1 MKIIEFFGVPCSGK
15 TFLYEYF
22 LKKSKIKNLRIYSYK
37 SVIYKFASRDLKLN
51 PIERITI
58 EYFKLIKLNKNNFR
72 KNKTYKN
79 NTPTKIS
86 PKFKFKNIISNQL
99 YQNYKKICNKIYL
112 KFEKEN
118 KKFVLDFVN
127 TIKKSKINHNRK
139 ADLINWFK
147 ELCAS
152 KYLINKNKNKI
163 DYLID
168 DEGFVQRIFS
178 FIDIKNKKQIAKQYL
193 SNNIQPNYL
202 IYLITDKK
210 ILIKRS
216 KKRYSGKQFKYK
228 NNKQIDNYL
237 KYEKFIINNI
247 YNSRILKI
255 RSKYDKNKLIK
266 NIYEYIKK

>member
-15 TFLYEYF
+15 TFLYEY
-22 LKKSKIKNLRIYSYK
+22 LINKCKIKNFKIYSYK
-37 SVIYKFASRDLKLN
+37 SVIYKFASRELKLN

-58 EYFKLIKLNKNNFR
+58 EYFRLIKLNKNNF
-72 KNKTYKN
+72 KKKTLNKN
-79 NTPTKIS
+79 NTPTKNL
-86 PKFKFKNIISNQL
+86 PKFKFKNIISDRF
-99 YQNYKKICNKIYL
+99 YQNYRKICNKIYL
-112 KFEKEN
+112 KFEKDN
-118 KKFVLDFVN
+118 KNFVLEFIN
-127 TIKKSKINHNRK
+127 TIKKSKLSYNRK
-139 ADLINWFK
+139 VDLINWFK

-152 KYLINKNKNKI
+152 KHLINKNKNKI

-178 FIDIKNKKQIAKQYL
+178 FIDIKNKKQTAKKYL

-216 KKRYSGKQFKYK
+216 KKRYSNKQFKYK

-247 YNSRILKI
+247 YNSKILKV
-255 RSKYDKNKLIK
+255 RSKYDKNKTIK